1 MTSTGQKKKKE
12 FCMYGNWVTGHQIQY
27 TPCMNSTQEIEN
39 LQLLNSMVHI
49 NTQQSVSQ
57 KA

>member
-1 MTSTGQKKKKE
+1 
-12 FCMYGNWVTGHQIQY
+12 MYGNWVTGHQIQY
-27 TPCMNSTQEIEN
+27 TLCMNSTQEIEN

-49 NTQQSVSQ
+49 NTQQSVTQ